1 MSAYL
6 IANVEVKDS
15 ERIKKYLASS
25 PEILR
30 KFSGRF
36 LVRGGNVFIAEG
48 DWKPERLVIV
58 EFDTF
63 EDAKNFWNSKD
74 YEPLK
79 KLRQESAK
87 TDMIIVDG
95 IGNEMLANLNKN
107 Y

>member
-36 LVRGGNVFIAEG
+36 LVRGGNVFIGEG

-79 KLRQESAK
+79 KLRQASAK
-87 TDMIIVDG
+87 TDIIIVDG
-95 IGNEMLANLNKN
+95 IANEMLAKLNTH

>member
-36 LVRGGNVFIAEG
+36 LVRGGKVFIDEG

-79 KLRQESAK
+79 KLRQASAK
-87 TDMIIVDG
+87 TDIIIVDG
-95 IGNEMLANLNKN
+95 IANEMLAKLNTH